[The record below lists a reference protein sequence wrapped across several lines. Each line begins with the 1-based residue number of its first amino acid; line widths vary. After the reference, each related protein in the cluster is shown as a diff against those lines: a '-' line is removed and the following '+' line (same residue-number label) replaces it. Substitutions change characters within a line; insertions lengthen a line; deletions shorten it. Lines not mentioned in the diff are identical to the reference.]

1 MSHPTWSTACLD
13 WKRRIRD
20 RRSLIPFS
28 PLFPASAEAK
38 MAVFTSLRIV
48 DLPGQPTFGEASDE
62 WLLDFAAAVFGAFD
76 PETNRQLINEYMLL
90 ISKKNTKSTL
100 AAGIMLTELACGFR
114 AYDENLI
121 LAPTKEVAANSFG
134 PAMGMIDADEEL
146 SDLLK
151 HQEHLKLIT
160 HREMKS
166 TLKVVAA
173 DSATVA
179 GKKASRVLVDEL
191 WL

>member
-1 MSHPTWSTACLD
+1 MAEPTWSTACLD
-13 WKRRIRD
+13 WKRRICE

-76 PETNRQLINEYMLL
+76 PETAQQLITEYMLL

-100 AAGIMLTELACGFR
+100 AAGKRWLDPISVGCGFLWMALHVLAEPMLEFQLR
-114 AYDENLI
+114 KAPLPVDMWSRWPQLKRPAQI
-121 LAPTKEVAANSFG
+121 LAVSLCMATAA
-134 PAMGMIDADEEL
+134 
-146 SDLLK
+146 
-151 HQEHLKLIT
+151 
-160 HREMKS
+160 
-166 TLKVVAA
+166 V
-173 DSATVA
+173 
-179 GKKASRVLVDEL
+179 
-191 WL
+191 WLR